1 MKHFPGLSA
10 ISLLLTIFVQP
21 SLQAS
26 ELADKF
32 GKMPLVQDV
41 SVSPDGETLAGTFHI
56 DGKPVVMTAPFGQ
69 HETTALVS
77 LKSSSD
83 RIESVD
89 WVNNK
94 RLLINASRAKYIAGR
109 FYRIHTMYAVN
120 SDGSDLLEI
129 NNQAMYKKAEDSRVA
144 GLQSTYLL
152 NDLADDDEHVLV
164 QAYDERDQGYA
175 VFKVNVY
182 DSKFS
187 KVESAAGDRSGF
199 VSDRNGNIVF
209 STVLDKQLLSIELKK
224 GPDQPWTKLKTIDL
238 AGDIDFS
245 PVGLS
250 ADGKAVL
257 VNTDYKNNYN
267 HLAYFDL
274 ATGEISAP
282 VHQVE
287 GYDISTTYSKAGKLI
302 GYGFTKDFF
311 EQVFI
316 DPVQHQHNQQIKAL
330 MPDRHSYITSYSDD
344 GKRVVIYSVKDNQ
357 PGRFLTLDFNTKKAA
372 FWFSQYPHLEK
383 TALPS
388 VTPISFTSR
397 DGLPLQG
404 YLTMPLQKDKAA
416 PVILFPHG
424 GPISRDSRS
433 FDPFVQ
439 FFSAMG
445 YAVLQVNFRGS
456 AGFGNSFEIAGYRQ
470 WGQKMQ
476 DDLMDALA
484 AVSANPDLDT
494 KRSCIVGASYGGYAA
509 LVASF
514 RDSDK
519 FQCFVSISGISD
531 LAAMLRSDGAYS
543 DARKAVQATTVGD
556 YVNDAKAL
564 DAVSARYHLDK
575 IKKPLLLIH
584 GVKDTRVPYKQ
595 SAELYSALKAKG
607 VPVSYLEQEDGTH
620 FFDTEQERTAA
631 FAEMETFLKR
641 YLPL

>member
-1 MKHFPGLSA
+1 MKQLTRL
-10 ISLLLTIFVQP
+10 SLLGLLLATIAQLP
-21 SLQAS
+21 LQAS
-26 ELADKF
+26 ELSEKF
-32 GKMPLVQDV
+32 GRMPLVQDV
-41 SVSPDGETLAGTFHI
+41 SISPDGQTLAGTFHI
-56 DGKPVVMTAPFGQ
+56 DGKAVVMTAPFGQ

-89 WVNNK
+89 WVNKN

-109 FYRIHTMYAVN
+109 FYRIHSMYAVN
-120 SDGSDLLEI
+120 ADGTELLEI
-129 NNQAMYKKAEDSRVA
+129 KNQSMYKKAEDSRIA
-144 GLQSTYLL
+144 GLQSTYLH
-152 NDLADDDEHVLV
+152 NDLAEDDEHVLV
-164 QAYDERDQGYA
+164 RAYDERDGGYA

-182 DSKFS
+182 NSKFS

-199 VSDRNGNIVF
+199 VSDRKGNIMF

-224 GPDQPWTKLKTIDL
+224 GPDQPWQRLKTIDL

-250 ADGKAVL
+250 EDGKSVL
-257 VNTDYKNNYN
+257 VNTDYKNNFN

-274 ATGEISAP
+274 ASGEISAP

-287 GYDISTTYSKAGKLI
+287 GHDINVTYSKAGKLI
-302 GYGFTKDFF
+302 GYGFTKDFY

-316 DPVQHQHNQQIKAL
+316 DPKQQQYNQQIKAL

-344 GKRVVIYSVKDNQ
+344 GQRVVIYSVKDNQ

-372 FWFSQYPHLEK
+372 FWFSQYPHFEK

-388 VTPISFTSR
+388 VNTISFKSR
-397 DGLPLQG
+397 DGLQLQG
-404 YLTMPLQKDKAA
+404 YLTTPLQKDKPA

-424 GPISRDSRS
+424 GPISRDNKN

-439 FFSAMG
+439 FFTAMG

-456 AGFGNSFEIAGYRQ
+456 SGFGNQFETAGYLQ
-470 WGQKMQ
+470 WGKKMQ
-476 DDLMDALA
+476 DDLMDALDA
-484 AVSANPDLDT
+484 ISANPDLDT
-494 KRSCIVGASYGGYAA
+494 KRSCMVGASYGGYAT

-514 RDSDK
+514 RDNAK

-531 LAAMLRSDGAYS
+531 LAAMLKSDGAYS
-543 DARKAVQATTVGD
+543 DARKAVQKATVGD
-556 YVNDAKAL
+556 YENDAKAL
-564 DAVSARYHLDK
+564 DAVSARYHLDA

-595 SAELYSALKAKG
+595 SAELYDALKTKG
-607 VPVSYLEQEDGTH
+607 VEVSYLEQEDGTH
-620 FFDTEQERTAA
+620 FFDTEQERTEA
-631 FAEMETFLKR
+631 FAEMEKFLTKH
-641 YLPL
+641 LPL

>member
-1 MKHFPGLSA
+1 MNNHTRLIAMGLLGS
-10 ISLLLTIFVQP
+10 IF
-21 SLQAS
+21 LQSSIHAS
-26 ELADKF
+26 ELAVKF
-32 GKMPLVQDV
+32 GRMPLVQDV
-41 SVSPDGETLAGTFHI
+41 SISPDGQTLAGTFNI

-77 LKSSSD
+77 LKSGSD

-89 WVNNK
+89 WVNNN
-94 RLLINASRAKYIAGR
+94 RLLINASRAEYMSGR

-120 SDGSDLLEI
+120 SDGTELLEI
-129 NNQAMYKKAEDSRVA
+129 KNQAMYKKAEDSRIS

-152 NDLADDDEHVLV
+152 NDLADDDKHVLV
-164 QAYDERDQGYA
+164 RAFDERDSGYA

-182 DSKFS
+182 NSKFS
-187 KVESAAGDRSGF
+187 KVESAAGNRSGF
-199 VSDRNGNIVF
+199 VSNRQGDIVF

-224 GPDQPWTKLKTIDL
+224 APDQPWQRLKTIDL

-245 PVGLS
+245 PLGLS
-250 ADGKAVL
+250 DDGKSVL
-257 VNTDYKNNYN
+257 INTDYNSNFN

-274 ATGEISAP
+274 TSGTISAP
-282 VHQVE
+282 VHHVE
-287 GYDISTTYSKAGKLI
+287 GHDISVSYIKAGKLI
-302 GYGFTKDFF
+302 GYGFTKDFY

-316 DPVQHQHNQQIKAL
+316 DPLQHQHNQQIKAL

-357 PGRFLTLDFNTKKAA
+357 PGRYLTLDFNTKKAA

-383 TALPS
+383 TVLPS
-388 VTPISFTSR
+388 VNSISFTSR
-397 DGLPLQG
+397 DGVTLQG
-404 YLTMPLQKDKAA
+404 YLTIPPQKDKAA

-424 GPISRDSRS
+424 GPIARDSKT

-439 FFSAMG
+439 FFTSMG

-456 AGFGNSFEIAGYRQ
+456 SGFGNHFETAGYQQ
-470 WGQKMQ
+470 WGKKMQ

-484 AVSANPDLDT
+484 AVSTNPDLDT
-494 KRSCIVGASYGGYAA
+494 QRSCLVGASYGGFAA

-514 RDSDK
+514 RDSEK

-531 LAAMLRSDGAYS
+531 LTAMLRSDGAHNE
-543 DARKAVQATTVGD
+543 ARKAIQRSTIGD
-556 YVNDAKAL
+556 YENDAKAL
-564 DAVSARYHLDK
+564 DAVSAVQHINS

-595 SAELYSALKAKG
+595 SAELYSSLKAKN
-607 VPVSYLEQEDGTH
+607 VPVRYLEQKDGTH
-620 FFDTEQERTAA
+620 FFDTEQERTEA
-631 FAEMETFLKR
+631 FVEIEKFLTTH
-641 YLPL
+641 LPL